1 MKAAA
6 FDYAKPASV
15 EEAIALK
22 REHGAGARFLAG
34 GQSLLPAMNMRVDRP
49 GILIDLNAIASL
61 CGIEDAGNT
70 IRVGALTRTAE
81 LGRSD
86 LIARRLPLL
95 ERCVEHIAHPAIR
108 TMGTFGG
115 SLVLADPA
123 AEWPA
128 ACLAL
133 DASFV
138 VVGPAGER
146 TISVHEF
153 FRGLYANTLAEDE
166 LLVRVDLPIQAEGA
180 RSVALEL
187 ARRRGDFAIAGIVAQ
202 AVPAGGSSLADVR
215 IAFFGIA
222 DRPVRLAAVEQAIA
236 QDGIGG
242 VEAARAALEAG
253 IEFTGDLYHAPATKR
268 HLAGVLLGRAVDAL
282 LQDRGLEEQT

>member
-15 EEAIALK
+15 SEAIALK
-22 REHGAGARFLAG
+22 RAHGGDARFLAG

-49 GILIDLNAIASL
+49 GMLIDLNAIAGL
-61 CGIEDAGNT
+61 GGIDDAGDT
-70 IRVGALTRTAE
+70 IRIGALTRTAE
-81 LGRSD
+81 LGRSGV
-86 LIARRLPLL
+86 IARRLPLL
-95 ERCVEHIAHPAIR
+95 ARCVEHIAHPAIR
-108 TMGTFGG
+108 SMGTFGG

-133 DASFV
+133 DASMV
-138 VVGPAGER
+138 VTGPTGER
-146 TISVHEF
+146 TIVAPDF
-153 FRGLYANTLAEDE
+153 FRGLYTTALAEDE
-166 LLVRVDLPIQAEGA
+166 LLVRVDLPVQPEGA

-187 ARRRGDFAIAGIVAQ
+187 VRRRGDFAIAGIVAQ
-202 AVPAGGSSLADVR
+202 AVAAADGALSEVR

-222 DRPVRLAAVEQAIA
+222 DRPVRLAAVEQAVA
-236 QDGIGG
+236 HGGSDGVG
-242 VEAARAALEAG
+242 AARAALEAG

-282 LQDRGLEEQT
+282 RHDRVGEGQT

>member
-15 EEAIALK
+15 SEAIALK
-22 REHGAGARFLAG
+22 RAHGGDARFLAG

-49 GILIDLNAIASL
+49 GMLIDLNAIAGL
-61 CGIEDAGNT
+61 GGIDDTGDT
-70 IRVGALTRTAE
+70 IRIGALTRTAE
-81 LGRSD
+81 LGRSEV
-86 LIARRLPLL
+86 IARRLPLL

-108 TMGTFGG
+108 SMGTFGG

-133 DASFV
+133 DAAMV
-138 VVGPAGER
+138 VAGPTGER
-146 TISVHEF
+146 TIAAQDF
-153 FRGLYANTLAEDE
+153 FQGLYTTALAEDE
-166 LLVRVDLPIQAEGA
+166 LLVRVDLPVPPAGA
-180 RSVALEL
+180 RAVALEL
-187 ARRRGDFAIAGIVAQ
+187 VRRRGDFAIAGIVAQ
-202 AVPAGGSSLADVR
+202 AVPAADGALSDVR

-236 QDGIGG
+236 HGGGDGVG
-242 VEAARAALEAG
+242 AARAALEAG
-253 IEFTGDLYHAPATKR
+253 IEFTADLYHAPATKR

-282 LQDRGLEEQT
+282 RHDRGPEEQT